1 MAGMMFRPPETPD
14 FMGFAKNAMLDFT
27 PVERAIGNYQQQQ
40 QRNVENKR
48 ADEQMGM
55 QREKFGLEKS
65 RMAKADEAAEA
76 TRIGGIARVIDG
88 EQDPTRRAMMI
99 QNLYKSSPAMA
110 ATLQKYGVDPNDH
123 ANVPKF
129 LMAQAGNYDPLSE
142 AAKRAQIEASRAS
155 ANLARVNA
163 ANAGQS
169 NIGRMLR
176 EAGIDPSSEQ
186 GRQIIQNSIKGGSPI
201 DQAIAARIQG
211 LNAPPT
217 MPPPAGFQRQSMEG
231 TPEGQPGIVLAQ
243 TASGAPP
250 AAAAQPKPSE
260 PMVDTP
266 LGTMPQSQARTLGF
280 ALAYQGKGEAGKMM
294 MGEADPNRLGKEAGN
309 DIDKKIFDGVNILA
323 RMDGISKSFK
333 PEYQTIGTRLGM
345 TGAGWMAMIDPSKV
359 DPASAKQLGEFSVFR
374 KRAIENL
381 NITIKEITG
390 AAMSIPEAERI
401 RAQVPDPGQ
410 PGLFGIA
417 SGDDPITF
425 KAKMD
430 DVMKQTRLA
439 VARNA
444 WLKKNNPQLLAQLTT
459 RGLQG
464 IEDVMPL
471 DRMGGV
477 MNERRDQIYQ
487 QLKQRSPNA
496 TREQL
501 LPFVGQTLKQE
512 FGI

>member
-1 MAGMMFRPPETPD
+1 MVQNRLMAWNFAVPDASNLIDPIQQGMRD
-14 FMGFAKNAMLDFT
+14 Y
-27 PVERAIGNYQQQQ
+27 RANQ
-40 QRNVENKR
+40 QRGIENQR
-48 ADEQMGM
+48 AEEQMGM
-55 QREKFGLEKS
+55 KREQFGL
-65 RMAKADEAAEA
+65 AKQNAARQSEAAEA

-88 EQDPTRRAMMI
+88 EQDPARRALMI
-99 QNLYKSSPAMA
+99 QNLYKGSPSMVTA
-110 ATLQKYGVDPNDH
+110 LQKYGVDPNDH

-129 LMAQAGNYDPLSE
+129 LMAQAGGYDPLSE
-142 AAKRAQIEASRAS
+142 EAKRAQIQASRAS

-163 ANAGQS
+163 TNAGQTDIVR
-169 NIGRMLR
+169 NLR
-176 EAGIDPSSEQ
+176 AAGIDPNSEE
-186 GRQIIQNSIKGGSPI
+186 GRGIIRNSIKGGSLI
-201 DQAIAARIQG
+201 DQAVAQAIQG
-211 LNAPPT
+211 TLSPGAQPQAQPR
-217 MPPPAGFQRQSMEG
+217 FQPQSMTGEAD
-231 TPEGQPGIVLAQ
+231 QPQVIPAQ
-243 TASGAPP
+243 ASAPGAT
-250 AAAAQPKPSE
+250 QPQPSE

-266 LGTMPQSQARTLGF
+266 LARMPESKAKIIAFG
-280 ALAYQGKGEAGKMM
+280 LAMQGKGEAGKMM
-294 MGEADPNRLGKEAGN
+294 FGEPGLGKEATN

-401 RAQVPDPGQ
+401 RSQVPDPGQ

-430 DVMKQTRLA
+430 DVIKQTRLA

-444 WLKKNNPQLLAQLTT
+444 WLKKNNPQLLAQLTA

-464 IEDVMPL
+464 IEEVMSL

-477 MNERRDQIYQ
+477 MNERRNQIYQ

-501 LPFVGQTLKQE
+501 LPFVGQTLRQE